1 MADSNSSKKDAKKIA
16 FTLTD
21 SEGRKIELQ
30 MDEEISPDD
39 TAAKIRAYAAALG
52 FNLPNQSELAKSV
65 SGSKQTTS
73 QSNQLNENQDI
84 EFDRLP
90 KIDRLKLLIRSISE
104 YENQWFSAKYIL
116 QLYKN
121 YIDQEIPHS
130 TISTYLAR
138 LHKDNILKRKGSRR
152 ELEYCLVPEH
162 KNKIIHVKFSKE
174 SDMTVIHH
182 VID

>member
-1 MADSNSSKKDAKKIA
+1 MNNSNSSKKDAKKIA
-16 FTLTD
+16 FAITD
-21 SEGRKIELQ
+21 SEGRKIELLL
-30 MDEEISPDD
+30 DESNNPDV
-39 TAAKIRAYAAALG
+39 TATKIRALAAALG
-52 FNLPNQSELAKSV
+52 FNLPNQSELTKSV
-65 SGSKQTTS
+65 SISNQSTS
-73 QSNQLNENQDI
+73 QSNQLHENQDI

-138 LHKDNILKRKGSRR
+138 LYKDNILKRKGSRR
-152 ELEYCLVPEH
+152 DLEYCLVPEH
-162 KNKIIHVKFSKE
+162 KNNIVHVRFSKE

-182 VID
+182 VVD